1 MKKII
6 ALVLVALLTLS
17 LSACGE
23 KKEQV
28 SSTGGDISE
37 VASVNDVAS
46 SEVNKTNSV
55 ASVESKVE
63 STASNTNSTASKTPS
78 ATDEELE
85 QPIKTQSNIDANV
98 AFSVKKGES
107 ISQNIDLKGKTITMA
122 ITGEGQYNTESFNR
136 TVAIAWD
143 IFRSKYEDGKSDS
156 NAMSKKD
163 KEYVNSLISG
173 NIVCEPAS
181 LQDSDNNTNSLGA
194 YYIMPGIR
202 NGADVSKTVNDYKD
216 KITACIKFALNQ

>member
-6 ALVLVALLTLS
+6 ALVLVTLLTLS

-28 SSTGGDISE
+28 SSTG
-37 VASVNDVAS
+37 
-46 SEVNKTNSV
+46 
-55 ASVESKVE
+55 
-63 STASNTNSTASKTPS
+63 
-78 ATDEELE
+78 
-85 QPIKTQSNIDANV
+85 
-98 AFSVKKGES
+98 VKKS
-107 ISQNIDLKGKTITMA
+107 SA
-122 ITGEGQYNTESFNR
+122 FNR
-136 TVAIAWD
+136 DKNNIGIVEMPLAGKNRDKYPTGWLTAVACGSGKDTRVAIAWD